1 MQFYIFVFKFY
12 PIAYGLPAP
21 GPTSASFLGLKS
33 FQNQSQEGPKSCKNS
48 PQEALKSFQK
58 VAWRGLGE
66 VLKRSWRGMGAI
78 LDPRRPQEPKS
89 RPTDP
94 RRTLDGPPLDP
105 QVGVPNPLKI
115 DLKAIQN
122 LIIFLIACWIEFY
135 SILVPT
141 WAQLGTQN
149 LPKIEPSWL

>member
-1 MQFYIFVFKFY
+1 MPRDV
-12 PIAYGLPAP
+12 L
-21 GPTSASFLGLKS
+21 FLGPES
-33 FQNQSQEGPKSCKNS
+33 FQNQSQEGPKSLKNPS
-48 PQEALKSFQK
+48 QEVPKSFK
-58 VAWRGLGE
+58 TVSWRGLGE
-66 VLKRSWRGMGAI
+66 VLEGSWRDMGAI

-89 RPTDP
+89 RPRDP
-94 RRTLDGPPLDP
+94 RRTPDGLPLDP

-149 LPKIEPSWL
+149 LPKIEPSWT